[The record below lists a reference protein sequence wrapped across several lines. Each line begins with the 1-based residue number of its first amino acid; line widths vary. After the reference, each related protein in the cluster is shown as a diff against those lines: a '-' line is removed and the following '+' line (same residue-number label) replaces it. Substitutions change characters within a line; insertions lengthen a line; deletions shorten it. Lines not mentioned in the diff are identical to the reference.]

1 MPTPDEK
8 ETDDPNSRKL
18 PPQNRGSDSK
28 DAPGGRIPTAGV
40 STKLKVF
47 VIGLTFITITAFGI
61 FIAMFVKKAFV
72 KGPDKVTWGPQLVTI
87 AEDLK
92 DKGLK
97 PQAIEHYQRYLDTQ
111 KVDLET
117 RSRISFDIATLYVEL
132 GKCDDAV
139 VWFLHAK
146 AAQPEEHRVQESE
159 IQMQQCRDRSKTS
172 KQ

>member
-8 ETDDPNSRKL
+8 ETDNPNSRKL
-18 PPQNRGSDSK
+18 PPVSREPSGTS
-28 DAPGGRIPTAGV
+28 GGWIPTTGV

-47 VIGLTFITITAFGI
+47 VIGLTFITIMAFGI
-61 FIAMFVKKAFV
+61 FIAMFIKKTFIKQAD
-72 KGPDKVTWGPQLVTI
+72 PVTWGPQLVTI
-87 AEDLK
+87 AEELK

-111 KVDLET
+111 KVNMET

-139 VWFLHAK
+139 VWFLHSK
-146 AAQPEEHRVQESE
+146 TAQPEEHRVQKSE
-159 IQMQQCRDRSKTS
+159 TQIQQCRSRSKTS
-172 KQ
+172 QQ

>member
-1 MPTPDEK
+1 MPTPDES
-8 ETDDPNSRKL
+8 DDPSSRKL
-18 PPQNRGSDSK
+18 PPMNREPK
-28 DAPGGRIPTAGV
+28 PGETSGGWLPTTGV

-47 VIGLTFITITAFGI
+47 VIGLTFVTIMAFGV
-61 FIAMFVKKAFV
+61 FIALFIKKAFV
-72 KGPDKVTWGPQLVTI
+72 KETDKTTWGPQLVTI
-87 AEDLK
+87 AEELK

-139 VWFLHAK
+139 VWFLHANT
-146 AAQPEEHRVQESE
+146 AQPTKLRIQESE
-159 IQMQQCRDRSKTS
+159 NQLQQCRSQSKTS
-172 KQ
+172 

>member
-8 ETDDPNSRKL
+8 ETDDPNNRKL
-18 PPQNRGSDSK
+18 PPKNHQPQSK
-28 DAPGGRIPTAGV
+28 DTPGGWIPTAGV
-40 STKLKVF
+40 SPKLKIF
-47 VIGLTFITITAFGI
+47 VIGLTFITIMAFGV

-72 KGPDKVTWGPQLVTI
+72 KGADKVTWGPQLLTI
-87 AEDLK
+87 ANELN

-97 PQAIEHYQRYLDTQ
+97 PQAIEHYQKYLDSQ

-139 VWFLHAK
+139 VWFLHSK
-146 AAQPEEHRVQESE
+146 AAQPEEHR
-159 IQMQQCRDRSKTS
+159 IQKSNTQIQQCRSRAKTS
-172 KQ
+172 Q